1 MIISIGWQ
9 SAALKAAAFFEKP
22 IIFYTNYLYP
32 YEKHIFSFDQNKNKE
47 MNKLCKHLWFDE
59 KHFVEKFDKVLS
71 IEKEFKLIQ
80 EISFNFIKEIGF
92 YKNNLEK
99 YFEIYLK

>member
-1 MIISIGWQ
+1 
-9 SAALKAAAFFEKP
+9 
-22 IIFYTNYLYP
+22 
-32 YEKHIFSFDQNKNKE
+32 

-92 YKNNLEK
+92 YKNSLEK
-99 YFEIYLK
+99 YFQIYLK